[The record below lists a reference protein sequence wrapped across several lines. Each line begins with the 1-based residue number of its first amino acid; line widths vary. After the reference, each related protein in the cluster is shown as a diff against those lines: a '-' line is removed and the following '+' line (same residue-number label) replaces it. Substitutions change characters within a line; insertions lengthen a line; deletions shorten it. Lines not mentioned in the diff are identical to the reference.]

1 MRIPLTTVL
10 QGPRDRE
17 QDAHNRALMDENK
30 QIQRTSSRAIEKGQ
44 YVLAFVVIASML
56 LVANFPM
63 FVILFFA
70 IFAYFLWK
78 IFATASR
85 SETRDIFEFYLA
97 ANDILRDDERRWFGF
112 EVHDV
117 ILRGERIVHSMRTP
131 PPLVNF
137 TLGALYNKVGEH
149 TAAEKLL
156 ASALEAESGNEM
168 SMVSPSEDLRN
179 YVRILR
185 KIEREPAEAPLTSAA
200 IRALE
205 RARKNRG
212 RALLDES
219 RSEVLRVAADNADKA
234 AAAVAANADKKLPDA
249 TPERQAGDHT
259 NQYIPE
265 GNERR
270 RASFRDADQSPEAN
284 GNDQYSNRKPIS
296 EVLHDI
302 YDGNVQ

>member
-1 MRIPLTTVL
+1 M
-10 QGPRDRE
+10 
-17 QDAHNRALMDENK
+17 NENK
-30 QIQRTSSRAIEKGQ
+30 LQRNSSSRAIEKGQ
-44 YVLAFVVIASML
+44 YALAFVVIASML

-112 EVHDV
+112 EVNDV
-117 ILRGERIVHSMRTP
+117 IGRGERIVKSMKTV

-137 TLGALYNKVGEH
+137 TLGALYNKVGDH
-149 TAAEKLL
+149 SAAEKLL
-156 ASALEAESGNEM
+156 ANVLESTAGNEM
-168 SMVSPSEDLRN
+168 TVMHPADDLRN

-212 RALLDES
+212 RILLEES
-219 RSEVLRVAADNADKA
+219 RTEVEKAVSAKA
-234 AAAVAANADKKLPDA
+234 AAELTANIEKRLGEIQNKPANVASEEASVEEIRPS
-249 TPERQAGDHT
+249 R
-259 NQYIPE
+259 
-265 GNERR
+265 
-270 RASFRDADQSPEAN
+270 SFRDGFNNGGDQNNSGP
-284 GNDQYSNRKPIS
+284 YTNRKPIS

>member
-1 MRIPLTTVL
+1 M
-10 QGPRDRE
+10 
-17 QDAHNRALMDENK
+17 NENK
-30 QIQRTSSRAIEKGQ
+30 LQRSTSSRAIEKGQ
-44 YVLAFVVIASML
+44 YALAFVVIASML

-117 ILRGERIVHSMRTP
+117 IGRGERITKSMKTV
-131 PPLVNF
+131 PPLVSF
-137 TLGALYNKVGEH
+137 TLGALYNKVGDH
-149 TAAEKLL
+149 AAAERLL
-156 ASALEAESGNEM
+156 TGILESGAASEM
-168 SMVSPSEDLRN
+168 ALMHPSDDLRN

-212 RALLDES
+212 HILLEES
-219 RSEVLRVAADNADKA
+219 RREVEKA
-234 AAAVAANADKKLPDA
+234 AAVSNDSEAQV
-249 TPERQAGDHT
+249 QA
-259 NQYIPE
+259 E
-265 GNERR
+265 L
-270 RASFRDADQSPEAN
+270 DQALSKA
-284 GNDQYSNRKPIS
+284 GYVQI
-296 EVLHDI
+296 LHVRNL
-302 YDGNVQ
+302 GAKA

>member
-1 MRIPLTTVL
+1 M
-10 QGPRDRE
+10 
-17 QDAHNRALMDENK
+17 NENK
-30 QIQRTSSRAIEKGQ
+30 LQRSTSSRAIEKGQ
-44 YVLAFVVIASML
+44 YALAFVVIASML

-112 EVHDV
+112 EVNDV
-117 ILRGERIVHSMRTP
+117 ICRGERIVKSMKAV

-137 TLGALYNKVGEH
+137 TLGALYNKVGDH

-156 ASALEAESGNEM
+156 SSVIDGSSGNEM
-168 SMVSPSEDLRN
+168 ALMHPSDDLRN

-212 RALLDES
+212 RVILEES
-219 RSEVLRVAADNADKA
+219 RREVEKA
-234 AAAVAANADKKLPDA
+234 AAAKAATELTANIEKRLGEMHVKPAGDDQGETDSTQEVRPSRSFRDVAANGS
-249 TPERQAGDHT
+249 EQ
-259 NQYIPE
+259 N
-265 GNERR
+265 N
-270 RASFRDADQSPEAN
+270 N
-284 GNDQYSNRKPIS
+284 GPYSNRKPIS

-302 YDGNVQ
+302 YDGNIQ

>member
-1 MRIPLTTVL
+1 M
-10 QGPRDRE
+10 
-17 QDAHNRALMDENK
+17 NENK
-30 QIQRTSSRAIEKGQ
+30 LQRSTSSRAIEKGQ
-44 YVLAFVVIASML
+44 YALAFVVIASML

-112 EVHDV
+112 EVNDV
-117 ILRGERIVHSMRTP
+117 IGRGERIVKSMKTV
-131 PPLVNF
+131 PPLVHF
-137 TLGALYNKVGEH
+137 SLGALYNKVGDH

-156 ASALEAESGNEM
+156 AGVLENGTGNEM
-168 SMVSPSEDLRN
+168 ALMHPSDDLRN

-212 RALLDES
+212 HILLEES
-219 RSEVLRVAADNADKA
+219 RKEVEKA
-234 AAAVAANADKKLPDA
+234 AAAKAAAELTANIEKRLDEMQVKPAGNPREETDA
-249 TPERQAGDHT
+249 TQEVRPSR
-259 NQYIPE
+259 
-265 GNERR
+265 
-270 RASFRDADQSPEAN
+270 SFRDAAAN
-284 GNDQYSNRKPIS
+284 PAEQNNSGPYSNRKPIS

-302 YDGNVQ
+302 YDGNIQ

>member
-1 MRIPLTTVL
+1 M
-10 QGPRDRE
+10 
-17 QDAHNRALMDENK
+17 NENK
-30 QIQRTSSRAIEKGQ
+30 LQRSTSSRAIEKGQ
-44 YVLAFVVIASML
+44 YALAFVVIASML

-117 ILRGERIVHSMRTP
+117 IGRGERITKSMKTV
-131 PPLVNF
+131 PPLVSF
-137 TLGALYNKVGEH
+137 TLGALYNKVGDH
-149 TAAEKLL
+149 AAAERLL
-156 ASALEAESGNEM
+156 TGILESGAGSEM
-168 SMVSPSEDLRN
+168 ALMHPSDDLRN

-212 RALLDES
+212 HILLEES
-219 RSEVLRVAADNADKA
+219 RREVEKA
-234 AAAVAANADKKLPDA
+234 AAAKAAAELTANIEKRLDEMQVQPN
-249 TPERQAGDHT
+249 AGDH
-259 NQYIPE
+259 E
-265 GNERR
+265 EAERASEVR
-270 RASFRDADQSPEAN
+270 PSRSFRDSAN
-284 GNDQYSNRKPIS
+284 NSSEQTSGGPYSNRKPIS

-302 YDGNVQ
+302 YDGNIQ